1 MKLQKYLQQLGYSR
15 RKADDLAFTGRI
27 MVNNQRIEQ
36 PWYEINEGDVVSI
49 DGVDYVVQFETR
61 FEYYVLN
68 KPKGYVSSLS
78 DPKEDKT
85 IGEILRKRNLTNLK
99 PVGRLDKDASG
110 VIILTNDGELINV
123 LISAKYGTERLYRA
137 KVKGKVDRAKLRVL
151 KNGIDDQGEFL
162 KCEDAKI
169 VEEQGEFTWIEVK
182 MIKGKKHEIKR
193 LFAYIGNPV
202 VELIRTKYGPIDI
215 SLVPNQGDIAKI
227 KGELLKALLE
237 TKKLAKA
244 F

>member
-123 LISAKYGTERLYRA
+123 LTSARYGTERVYKA
-137 KVKGKVDRAKLRVL
+137 KVKGKVARAKLEML
-151 KNGIDDQGEFL
+151 KSGIEDEGEFL

-169 VEEQGEFTWIEVK
+169 VEEQVGYSLVEVK
-182 MIKGKKHEIKR
+182 MIKGKKHEVKR
-193 LFAYIGNPV
+193 LFAHIGNPV
-202 VELIRTKYGPIDI
+202 VELVRTKYGPIDI
-215 SLVPNQGDIAKI
+215 SIVPNQGDIAKI
-227 KGELLKALLE
+227 RGDLLKALLDI
-237 TKKLAKA
+237 KRLAKTL
-244 F
+244 